1 MELCRLHA
9 MIIILILKILHF
21 PDAISANKERISVWM
36 IYALNDTS
44 KCYELL
50 EIHLNSYQ
58 FMSVIQTTLMA
69 TRATVFKSK
78 SLQDAFM
85 GIKEHDEKFEIRGKL
100 LLKKIYFIKK
110 LIFYVVHLKYRLL
123 IIVLETVGHTPIN
136 ISRYIYFSFL
146 TKGGLSIQY
155 KPSSIAIG
163 NSRENRLLISQLKIN
178 RSKIKNDILRKWT
191 GIKTEGMRSGRG
203 CIWYNIQS
211 TWSQETNKIQ
221 EDKEKIIDFIE
232 IDMDIAVMQCTCKF
246 KILKFEILKFVKLFP
261 LWKVT
266 NVCLFGGKFKERN
279 ISNDE
284 LFTSKM
290 CGNAKSLSFKL
301 KAEVFVIQSKTNIRY

>member
-9 MIIILILKILHF
+9 MTISLFLKYCTVFF
-21 PDAISANKERISVWM
+21 PYAISANKERISVWM
-36 IYALNDTS
+36 IYPLNDTS

-50 EIHLNSYQ
+50 ETHSNSYQ

-69 TRATVFKSK
+69 TRGTVFKSK

-85 GIKEHDEKFEIRGKL
+85 RIKQHDEKFEIRWKL

-110 LIFYVVHLKYRLL
+110 LILFVVHLKYRLL

-136 ISRYIYFSFL
+136 ISRYTYFSFL

-163 NSRENRLLISQLKIN
+163 NSWENRLLISQLKIN

-211 TWSQETNKIQ
+211 TWTQETNKIQ

-232 IDMDIAVMQCTCKF
+232 IDMDIAVMQCTCIF
-246 KILKFEILKFVKLFP
+246 KILKFEILKI
-261 LWKVT
+261 
-266 NVCLFGGKFKERN
+266 C
-279 ISNDE
+279 
-284 LFTSKM
+284 
-290 CGNAKSLSFKL
+290 
-301 KAEVFVIQSKTNIRY
+301 